1 MNNNEDGASPQEMV
15 EKMPNGWK
23 ISQRDDERHRMDW
36 KIKNPEK
43 IRKMTPEEIK
53 KDKEE
58 IIARHQ
64 RLGLHE
70 NLKKELYPELF
81 G

>member
-1 MNNNEDGASPQEMV
+1 M
-15 EKMPNGWK
+15 EKIPSEWK
-23 ISQRDDERHRMDW
+23 ISQRDDERHRLDRTMKN
-36 KIKNPEK
+36 KIK
-43 IRKMTPEEIK
+43 KMTPEEIE

-58 IIARHQ
+58 IIDRHK
-64 RLGLHE
+64 RLGLDE